1 MQRTWVVI
9 CDASRCRIFE
19 VGPRRDQWK
28 MLQSIEHPQGRA
40 KGQDLLT
47 DKPGRNQQSRSTMRP
62 ALEPSTPPH
71 EVEVE
76 KFAHQIAKL
85 LETRLAENAYERLV
99 LVAPPHFLG
108 TLRSTLSANLAKHVA
123 LSLDKDYTSLEPA
136 QLAERVP
143 L

>member
-19 VGPRRDQWK
+19 VGPRRDQWR

-40 KGQDLLT
+40 KGQELLT
-47 DKPGRNQQSRSTMRP
+47 DKPGRNQQSRSAMRP
-62 ALEPSTPPH
+62 ALEPTTQPH

-76 KFAHQIAKL
+76 RFALQIAKL
-85 LETRLAENAYERLV
+85 LEARLAENAYERLV

-108 TLRSTLSANLAKHVA
+108 TLRSTLSANLAKHLA

-136 QLAERVP
+136 ELAERVP

>member
-19 VGPRRDQWK
+19 VGPRRDQWRVV
-28 MLQSIEHPQGRA
+28 QSIDYPQGRA
-40 KGQDLLT
+40 KGQELLT
-47 DKPGRNQQSRSTMRP
+47 DKPGRNQQSRAAMRP
-62 ALEPSTPPH
+62 ALEPTTQPH

-76 KFAHQIAKL
+76 RFALQIAKL
-85 LETRLAENAYERLV
+85 LEARLGEKTFERLV

-108 TLRSTLSANLAKHVA
+108 TLRAALSANLAKHVA
-123 LSLDKDYTSLEPA
+123 LSLDKDYTALEPA

-143 L
+143 V

>member
-1 MQRTWVVI
+1 MQPTWVVI

-19 VGPRRDQWK
+19 VGPRRDQWR
-28 MLQSIEHPQGRA
+28 MLQSIEYPQGRA
-40 KGQDLLT
+40 KGQELLT
-47 DKPGRNQQSRSTMRP
+47 DKPGRNQQSRSGVRP
-62 ALEPSTPPH
+62 AMEPTTQPH

-76 KFAHQIAKL
+76 RFALQIAKL
-85 LETRLAENAYERLV
+85 LEARLAENAYERLA

-108 TLRSTLSANLAKHVA
+108 TLRSTLSANLAKHVV

-136 QLAERVP
+136 ELAERVP